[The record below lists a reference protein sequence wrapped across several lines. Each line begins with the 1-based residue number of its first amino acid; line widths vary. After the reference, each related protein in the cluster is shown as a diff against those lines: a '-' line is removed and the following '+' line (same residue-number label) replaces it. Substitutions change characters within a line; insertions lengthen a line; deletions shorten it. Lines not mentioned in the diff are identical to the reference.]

1 MNLKDYIAEEKV
13 IITIK
18 EKYLESSISM
28 MDLLNTEYKS
38 LAIEDKVNLICWSA
52 DIGTY
57 DVDKNGRVFKI

>member
-1 MNLKDYIAEEKV
+1 MNLKYYTAEEK
-13 IITIK
+13 IIDSVK

-38 LAIEDKVNLICWSA
+38 LAIEDKVNLIYWSS
-52 DIGTY
+52 DIDTY